1 VRLENEKN
9 IFNTDC
15 NNNAGERG
23 RMHEN
28 NNNYNTPAFDYR
40 PVTTSP
46 VTTSPATTTPGFR
59 YHMMSTKSS
68 ESRITSPNTNRQP
81 TGGAGQWEQRF
92 RF

>member
-28 NNNYNTPAFDYR
+28 NNNYNTPAFDY
-40 PVTTSP
+40 
-46 VTTSPATTTPGFR
+46 PGDDL
-59 YHMMSTKSS
+59 
-68 ESRITSPNTNRQP
+68 
-81 TGGAGQWEQRF
+81 TGHHFAGDNDTASGII
-92 RF
+92 